1 MKIQKVFT
9 KIGGGGEKLYSLLLT
24 EDELALF
31 SNFDYEDDHGL
42 SKGAKVGLGV
52 AGATAA
58 TGLGIYGADR
68 LGDKLHTSAVKK
80 VINKTGV
87 KNVTVGNV
95 EKVLRNDPK
104 LFKQVERRVN
114 IGNYLKKPANF
125 IRKIVR
131 R

>member
-1 MKIQKVFT
+1 M
-9 KIGGGGEKLYSLLLT
+9 
-24 EDELALF
+24 
-31 SNFDYEDDHGL
+31 
-42 SKGAKVGLGV
+42 
-52 AGATAA
+52 
-58 TGLGIYGADR
+58 
-68 LGDKLHTSAVKK
+68 GDKLHTSAVKK